1 MENGTQQTSP
11 RSRVVIA
18 GGGVAAVEAMLAL
31 RDLAGDRVEVELHA
45 PRPSFV
51 YRPLA
56 VGEPF
61 VAGGILEFDLADLA
75 TRAGATFHPD
85 SIDNV
90 EPENHRAVTAEGR
103 EIDYDHLLIATGA
116 RGLAPINGA
125 QTFWGVSD
133 EDRVVETMRRLRAG
147 EIHRLAFTVPAK
159 GWSLPI
165 YELALLAC
173 AELAKLG
180 AADRAEAELTI
191 VTPEETPLGVFG
203 VEVGTRMTELLARRG
218 ITLVSGAHAV
228 NVSDGLLHISPGE
241 PIVVDEVISLPD
253 IEGRHVGG
261 IPTDSD
267 GFVAVDEFSRV
278 TGMDHV
284 YAAGDVTTFP
294 VKQGGIATQQA
305 DCSAEAIAADIGV
318 DLAPR
323 PFDPV
328 LRAVLWTGEEPEYLY
343 GKLAGGFGETSLF
356 SDHAV
361 WEHQGKIVGRYLAP
375 FLNSIPGSEHPGSRS
390 GPRSPVAAG

>member
-1 MENGTQQTSP
+1 MDNGMQQISP
-11 RSRVVIA
+11 KTRVVIA

-61 VAGGILEFDLADLA
+61 VAGGIVEFDLADLA
-75 TRAGATFHPD
+75 SRAGATFHPD
-85 SIDNV
+85 SIVTVD
-90 EPENHRAVTAEGR
+90 PESHRAITADGR
-103 EIDYDHLLIATGA
+103 EIAYDHLLIATGA
-116 RGLAPINGA
+116 RTLAPIAGA

-147 EIHRLAFTVPAK
+147 EIRRLAFTIPAK
-159 GWSLPI
+159 GWPLPI
-165 YELALLAC
+165 YELALLAG
-173 AELAKLG
+173 AELQKLG
-180 AADRAEAELTI
+180 IRDGVKLTI
-191 VTPEETPLGVFG
+191 VTPEDAPLGIFG
-203 VEVGTRMTELLARRG
+203 RDVGERVGELLARRR
-218 ITLVSGAHAV
+218 IDLVTGTHAV
-228 NVSDGLLHISPGE
+228 NLSDGLLHVSPGD
-241 PIVVDEVISLPD
+241 PIEVDEVISTPD
-253 IEGRHVGG
+253 IEGRRIVG

-267 GFVAVDEFSRV
+267 GFVAVDDFSRV
-278 TGMDHV
+278 TDMDHV

-305 DCSAEAIAADIGV
+305 DCVAEAIAADLGV

-328 LRAVLWTGEEPEYLY
+328 LRATLWTGEEPQYLY
-343 GKLAGGFGETSLF
+343 GKLAGGFGETSVF

-361 WEHQGKIVGRYLAP
+361 WEHDGKIVGRYLAP
-375 FLNSIPGSEHPGSRS
+375 FLNSLSGTAHPGSMT
-390 GPRSPVAAG
+390 GPEPRVAAG